1 MTHNI
6 TILDTTLR
14 DGEQSPGCS
23 MTLSEKLEVA
33 ERLEALRVDV
43 IEAGFAAASK
53 GDFEAVRAVA
63 TKVKDASVAALA
75 RALPKDIEAAGEAL
89 RTARSPRIHTFIATS
104 DIHMDHKLKK
114 SRSEVLANVGQ
125 AVRLARSLCGD
136 VEFSAEDATRTDPDF
151 LVQVLEEAIRAG
163 ASVINVPDTVGYT
176 TPGEFRDLIV
186 RLREKVTGI
195 DKVGL
200 SVHCHNDLGM
210 AVANTL
216 AAALVGATQLEC
228 TINGIG
234 ERAGN
239 AALEEI
245 VMALHTRKALF
256 DRTCRIDTT
265 QIYRTCKLVSAL
277 IGRPI
282 PANKAIVGA
291 NAFAHESG
299 IHQHGVLSES
309 TTYEIM
315 TPQSIGLAENKLV
328 LGKHSGRHAFEARV
342 VKMGYNLTSDELNR
356 AFERFKDLADRKKTV
371 TELDLE
377 AILQDGRMDV
387 PPIFR
392 LERFIINS
400 GNTISATANVCM
412 AREGKSREEV
422 AVGDGPMD
430 AAFNAVE
437 RIMGTSF
444 QLEDYSVHSVGGGKD
459 AQGEVVVKIRRDGR
473 LATGRGLS
481 TDVVEAGILAYINAA
496 NRMLAGLCPPTE
508 NEETP

>member
-1 MTHNI
+1 MSKLI

-23 MTLSEKLEVA
+23 MTLSEKIEVA

-63 TKVKDASVAALA
+63 TRVKDASVSALA
-75 RALPKDIEAAGEAL
+75 RALPKDIEAAWEAL
-89 RTARSPRIHTFIATS
+89 KTAKSPRIHTFIATS
-104 DIHMDHKLKK
+104 DIHMVHKLKK
-114 SRSEVLANVGQ
+114 SRAEVLASIGQ
-125 AVRLARSLCGD
+125 AVGLAKSLCPD
-136 VEFSAEDATRTDPDF
+136 VEFSAEDATRTEPDF

-163 ASVINVPDTVGYT
+163 ATVVNVPDTVGYT
-176 TPGEFRDLIV
+176 TPGEFHDLIA
-186 RLREKVTGI
+186 RLRERVRGI
-195 DKVGL
+195 EKVGL

-216 AAALVGATQLEC
+216 AATLAGATQLEC

-239 AALEEI
+239 AALEEV
-245 VMALHTRKALF
+245 VMALNTRKALF
-256 DRTCRIDTT
+256 DRTTRVDTT

-282 PANKAIVGA
+282 PANKAVVGA

-299 IHQHGVLSES
+299 IHQHGVMSEA

-328 LGKHSGRHAFEARV
+328 LGKHSGRHAFESRV
-342 VKMGYNLTSDELNR
+342 GKMGYNLTSDELNR
-356 AFERFKDLADRKKTV
+356 AFEKFKDLADRKKTV

-377 AILQDGRMDV
+377 AILQAGRMDV

-400 GNTISATANVCM
+400 GNTISATANVRM

-437 RIMGTSF
+437 KIMGTSF
-444 QLEDYSVHSVGGGKD
+444 QLEDYNVHSVGGGKD
-459 AQGEVVVKIRRDGR
+459 AQGEVVVKIRKDGR

-496 NRMLAGLCPPTE
+496 NRMLAGLCPPAE
-508 NEETP
+508 SEDAP